1 MHAKGSFI
9 FLQLWALGRVADRS
23 VLKQEGDFD
32 VVGPSPI
39 PLTNSVTPR
48 ALTVAE
54 IKEYV
59 QLYAKAA
66 RNAIEAGFDGVEVH
80 AANGYL
86 LDQFLQS
93 ESNKRTDE
101 YGGSIENRLRFP
113 LEVVDAVV
121 KSVGA
126 ERTGVRISPWSEF
139 QGEKYPALC
148 TPGY

>member
-9 FLQLWALGRVADRS
+9 FAQLWALGRVAEPS
-23 VLKQEGDFD
+23 ILKGEGDFD
-32 VVGPSPI
+32 VVSASPI
-39 PLTNSVTPR
+39 PSSNESVTPR
-48 ALTVAE
+48 ELSIAE

-66 RNAIEAGFDGVEVH
+66 RNAIEAGFDGVEIH
-80 AANGYL
+80 GANGYL

-93 ESNKRTDE
+93 VSNNRTDE
-101 YGGSIENRLRFP
+101 YGGSIENRIRFP

-121 KSVGA
+121 KAVGA

-139 QGEKYPALC
+139 QGK
-148 TPGY
+148 T